1 MERSNGK
8 TNESTIVKKFQVS
21 SCKKPETLNPQPETN
36 NMLKIIDKYILKR
49 YLATF
54 SVMLLMF
61 IPIGII
67 IDVSEKVNKM
77 LENKVP
83 FSAIALYYVDF
94 TVYFANL
101 LFPIFLFLSIIWFT
115 SKLANNTEIIA
126 ILSSGI
132 SFTRFL
138 RPYIIG
144 ATFVSIFALLMGIFV
159 VPKASEGFKN
169 FRYMYLIGGGQN
181 EMRDNSDVYRQI
193 SKDEYIYV
201 SSFNPDSKTAFNFSL
216 EKFDNDKLVYKI
228 YAERLQYNEKTKT
241 YSMFNYKKRTLGELG
256 DVIETAVQKD
266 EKFKFDIDDLT
277 PVVYKAETLSYVD
290 LVNFIDKERERGS
303 SNIDVYLVV
312 LYKKYSIPISAFI
325 LTIIAVAVSS
335 MKRRGGMGMN
345 LAIGILLAF
354 SFIFLD
360 KVFGVLAEK
369 SSMAPIIAVW
379 IPNFIFGILAIF
391 LLNNAKR

>member
-1 MERSNGK
+1 
-8 TNESTIVKKFQVS
+8 
-21 SCKKPETLNPQPETN
+21 
-36 NMLKIIDKYILKR
+36 MLKIIDKYILKR

-54 SVMLLMF
+54 AVMLLLF
-61 IPIGII
+61 IPIGIV

-77 LENKVP
+77 IENKVP
-83 FSAIALYYVDF
+83 FKEIAVYYFYF
-94 TVYFANL
+94 TIHFANF

-144 ATFVSIFALLMGIFV
+144 ATIVSIFALLMGFFLA
-159 VPKASEGFKN
+159 PKANDVYNN
-169 FRYMYLIGGGQN
+169 FRYTYLIGNGQT
-181 EMRDNSDVYRQI
+181 EVRETSDVYRQI

-201 SSFNPDSKTAFNFSL
+201 SNFNTVSKIAFNFSL
-216 EKFDNDKLVYKI
+216 EKFNKDKLEYKI
-228 YAERLQYNEKTKT
+228 TANRIKWNEKDST
-241 YSMFNYKKRTLGELG
+241 YTMFGYKKRKVKEFN
-256 DVIETAVQKD
+256 DIFEKADKKD
-266 EKFKFDIDDLT
+266 TVFSFDLEDLT
-277 PVVYKAETLSYVD
+277 PVVYIAETLSYGD
-290 LVNFIDKERERGS
+290 LTKFIKKERERGS
-303 SNIDVYLVV
+303 SNISVYLVV
-312 LYKKYSIPISAFI
+312 LYKKYSVPVSAFI

-354 SFIFLD
+354 AFVFFD

-369 SSMAPIIAVW
+369 SSVPAIIAVW
-379 IPNFIFGILAIF
+379 IPNIVFGILAVY
-391 LLNNAKR
+391 LLRNAKR